1 MAQRFVIVG
10 AGAIG
15 CFIGGKLALGG
26 AEVVFVAR
34 GERAAGLRTHGLGLA
49 DLDGTEAVLRPAALT
64 VVETPAEAAS
74 PADTLVLLCTKS
86 GATPEAA
93 AAIGA
98 AFPAGTPVLSLQNG
112 IDNPARIA
120 AAAPHL
126 AALAGMVP
134 FNVTLDAGPNGRLL
148 ARRTTSGD
156 LRAADHA
163 ATRAALPA
171 FAAAGLPLT
180 LAADMAA
187 VQWGKLLLNLNNPV
201 NALSGLPLRDELM
214 DRAYRRILAALQD
227 EALAAMKAA
236 GLRPAK
242 VGAAP
247 PALIPTILRLPT
259 FLFSRI
265 AASMLTIGPTAR
277 SSMADDLAAGRPT
290 EIDDLCGAVV
300 RLASGHGRA
309 APLNAAM
316 IRLIEAAG
324 PGTHLTGA
332 DLVKALGMA

>member
-1 MAQRFVIVG
+1 MPQRFVIVG

-15 CFIGGKLALGG
+15 CFTGGRLALAG

-34 GERAAGLRTHGLGLA
+34 GGKAAALKAQGLA
-49 DLDGTEAVLRPAALT
+49 IADLEGEQAALAPGALT
-64 VVETPAEAAS
+64 IVETAAEATGS
-74 PADTLVLLCTKS
+74 GDTLVLLCTKS
-86 GATPEAA
+86 GATSEAA
-93 AAIGA
+93 AAVGE
-98 AFPAGTPVLSLQNG
+98 AFPPDTPVLSLQNG

-134 FNVTLDAGPNGRLL
+134 FNVTLDAGPDGRLL
-148 ARRTTSGD
+148 ARRTTSGE
-156 LRAADHA
+156 LHAADHA
-163 ATRAALPA
+163 ATRAAAPA
-171 FAAAGLPLT
+171 FAAAGLPLA
-180 LAADMAA
+180 LSPDMPA

-214 DRAYRRILAALQD
+214 DRAYRRVLAALQD

-247 PALIPTILRLPT
+247 PALIPVILRLPT

-300 RLASGHGRA
+300 RLAASRGGT

-316 IRLIEAAG
+316 IRLVETAKPGARLSG
-324 PGTHLTGA
+324 P
-332 DLVKALGMA
+332 DLARALGMA

>member
-15 CFIGGKLALGG
+15 CFIGGRLARGG
-26 AEVVFVAR
+26 ADVIVVAR
-34 GERAAGLRTHGLGLA
+34 GGKAAALRAHGLMVA
-49 DLDGTEAVLRPAALT
+49 DLDGTEAILQPGALS
-64 VVETPAEAAS
+64 VVETVAEAAG
-74 PADTLVLLCTKS
+74 PGDVIVLLCTKS
-86 GATPEAA
+86 GATGDAA
-93 AAIGA
+93 QAIGA
-98 AFPAGTPVLSLQNG
+98 AFASGTPVLSLQNG
-112 IDNPARIA
+112 IDNPTRIA

-126 AALAGMVP
+126 TALAGMVP
-134 FNVTLDAGPNGRLL
+134 FNVTLDAGADGRLI

-156 LRAADHA
+156 LHAADHA
-163 ATRAALPA
+163 ATRAAAPA

-180 LAADMAA
+180 LCLDMAT

-214 DRAYRRILAALQD
+214 DRAYRRVLAALQD

-277 SSMADDLAAGRPT
+277 SSMADDLAAGCPT
-290 EIDDLCGAVV
+290 EIDDLCGAVI
-300 RLASGHGRA
+300 RLAAAHGRE

-316 IRLIEAAG
+316 VRLVDAAR
-324 PGTHLTGA
+324 PGTRMSGPELLA
-332 DLVKALGMA
+332 ALCAA

>member
-1 MAQRFVIVG
+1 MTRRFVIVG

-15 CFIGGKLALGG
+15 CFIGGRLALAG

-34 GERAAGLRTHGLGLA
+34 GGKAAALRAHGLAVA
-49 DLDGTEAVLRPAALT
+49 DLDGADAVLPPEALTIVEAPAA
-64 VVETPAEAAS
+64 AAGS
-74 PADTLVLLCTKS
+74 GETLVLLCTKS
-86 GATPEAA
+86 GATSQAA
-93 AAIGA
+93 AAIGQ

-126 AALAGMVP
+126 VPLAGMVP
-134 FNVTLDAGPNGRLL
+134 FNVTLDAGPDGRLL

-156 LRAADHA
+156 LHAADHA
-163 ATRAALPA
+163 ATRAAAPA
-171 FAAAGLPLT
+171 FAAAGIPLT
-180 LAADMAA
+180 LSPDITA

-201 NALSGLPLRDELM
+201 NALSGLPLRDELR
-214 DRAYRRILAALQD
+214 DRAYRRVLATLQD

-247 PALIPTILRLPT
+247 PALIPLILRLPT

-277 SSMADDLAAGRPT
+277 SSMADDLAAARPT

-300 RLASGHGRA
+300 RLAEAHGGA
-309 APLNAAM
+309 APHNAAM
-316 IRLIEAAG
+316 IRLIVAAKPGSRLSG
-324 PGTHLTGA
+324 P
-332 DLVKALGMA
+332 DLARALGMA